1 MNQCFLSTSGSAH
14 RAGRFRGSY
23 ECCLRQ
29 RPLSESEHNP
39 STHPPFYT
47 TCLCQQATT
56 YGGAVP
62 LRAQRARSF

>member
-29 RPLSESEHNP
+29 RPVSESEHNP
-39 STHPPFYT
+39 STHPFYT

>member
-29 RPLSESEHNP
+29 RPVSESEH
-39 STHPPFYT
+39 TPFYT
-47 TCLCQQATT
+47 TCLRQQATT
-56 YGGAVP
+56 YGEAVP